1 MFLKIYKTNQA
12 YLILLIPITAILL
25 WLTGFID
32 CNLES
37 FTANRSVTMPLYA
50 LFDSFINSNCYL
62 SLATALILALAQGF
76 YLSNLNKNFIFIK
89 QRSYLHSF
97 IFLLIISSSV
107 LTRFATPAIFA
118 NFFILFSI
126 NWLFHSYKK
135 VRPNTEL
142 FNSGLFLSIASL
154 FYLNSL
160 LLLPLLLFAY
170 IILHTVKFKEF
181 LVIISG
187 FITPLIL
194 TAGVLFINDK
204 LFIYT
209 ESIWNYITQ
218 TNYNFNNNIF
228 SYIFYGWLILLL
240 FIAIL
245 SFSNNFGTK
254 KISSRKFLSV
264 FLYSSRKFLSVFLYL
279 TFYNIGIYFLLPF
292 SNMEMMVITAAPIS
306 LLITDF
312 YINMT
317 NKFWSEFSF
326 AILIISFIL
335 LQVYV

>member
-1 MFLKIYKTNQA
+1 MFLRIYKTNQA

-25 WLTGFID
+25 WLTGFIN
-32 CNLES
+32 CNFES
-37 FTANRSVTMPLYA
+37 FTTNKSVTMPLYA
-50 LFDSFINSNCYL
+50 LFDSFINYNCYI
-62 SLATALILALAQGF
+62 SLTIALILALAQGF

-97 IFLLIISSSV
+97 IFLLIISSSA

-135 VRPNTEL
+135 LRPNTEL
-142 FNSGLFLSIASL
+142 FNSGLFLSIAGL
-154 FYLNSL
+154 FYWNALM
-160 LLLPLLLFAY
+160 LLPLLLIAY

-187 FITPLIL
+187 FIAPLIL
-194 TAGVLFINDK
+194 SAGVLFINDK

-209 ESIWNYITQ
+209 ENIWNYITK
-218 TNYNFNNNIF
+218 TNYNFDNNIF

-240 FIAIL
+240 FIAII

-254 KISSRKFLSV
+254 KISSRKYLSI
-264 FLYSSRKFLSVFLYL
+264 FLYL
-279 TFYNIGIYFLLPF
+279 TLYNIGMYFLLPF
-292 SNMEMMVITAAPIS
+292 SNMEMMIITAAPIS

-312 YINMT
+312 YININ

-326 AILIISFIL
+326 IILIISFIL

>member
-25 WLTGFID
+25 WLTGFIN
-32 CNLES
+32 CNFEN

-50 LFDSFINSNCYL
+50 LFDSFINFNCYI
-62 SLATALILALAQGF
+62 SLAVALILALAQGF

-97 IFLLIISSSV
+97 IFLLIISSST

-142 FNSGLFLSIASL
+142 FNSGLFLSIAGL
-154 FYLNSL
+154 FYLNAL
-160 LLLPLLLFAY
+160 LLLPLLLVAY
-170 IILHTVKFKEF
+170 IIIHTVKFKEF

-194 TAGVLFINDK
+194 SAGVLFINDK

-209 ESIWNYITQ
+209 ENIWNYITK
-218 TNYNFNNNIF
+218 TNYNFDNNIF

-240 FIAIL
+240 FIAII

-254 KISSRKFLSV
+254 KISSRKYLSI
-264 FLYSSRKFLSVFLYL
+264 FLYL
-279 TFYNIGIYFLLPF
+279 ILYSIAMYFLLPF

-312 YINMT
+312 YINI
-317 NKFWSEFSF
+317 NSKFWSEFSF
-326 AILIISFIL
+326 IILIISFIL

>member
-1 MFLKIYKTNQA
+1 MFLRIYKTNQT

-25 WLTGFID
+25 WLTGFIN
-32 CNLES
+32 CNFDH
-37 FTANRSVTMPLYA
+37 FTANKSVIMPLYA
-50 LFDSFINSNCYL
+50 LFDSLINYNCYV
-62 SLATALILALAQGF
+62 SLITAVILALAQGF

-97 IFLLIISSSV
+97 IFLLIISSNV

-135 VRPNTEL
+135 IRPNIEL
-142 FNSGLFLSIASL
+142 FNSGLFLSIAGL
-154 FYLNSL
+154 FYLNAL
-160 LLLPLLLFAY
+160 LLLPLLLIAY
-170 IILHTVKFKEF
+170 VVLHSIKFKEV

-194 TAGVLFINDK
+194 SAGILFINNK

-209 ESIWNYITQ
+209 ESIWNYITT
-218 TNYNFNNNIF
+218 TNYNFNNSIF
-228 SYIFYGWLILLL
+228 NYIFYGWLVLLL

-264 FLYSSRKFLSVFLYL
+264 FLYL
-279 TFYNIGIYFLLPF
+279 TLYNIGIYFLLPF
-292 SNMEMMVITAAPIS
+292 SNMEMMIITAAPIS

-312 YINMT
+312 YINI
-317 NKFWSEFSF
+317 NSKFWSEFSF
-326 AILIISFIL
+326 AVLIISFVL
-335 LQVYV
+335 LQIYTQSI

>member
-1 MFLKIYKTNQA
+1 MFLRIYKTNQA

-25 WLTGFID
+25 WLTGFIN
-32 CNLES
+32 CNFES
-37 FTANRSVTMPLYA
+37 FTANKSVTMPLYA
-50 LFDSFINSNCYL
+50 LFDSFINYNCYI
-62 SLATALILALAQGF
+62 SLAVALILALAQGF

-97 IFLLIISSSV
+97 IFLLIISSSA
-107 LTRFATPAIFA
+107 LTRFAAPAIFA

-142 FNSGLFLSIASL
+142 FNAGLFLSIAGL
-154 FYLNSL
+154 FYLNAL
-160 LLLPLLLFAY
+160 LLLPLLLIAY

-187 FITPLIL
+187 FIAPLIL
-194 TAGVLFINDK
+194 AAGVLFINDK

-209 ESIWNYITQ
+209 ENIWNYITQ
-218 TNYNFNNNIF
+218 TNYNFDNNIF

-254 KISSRKFLSV
+254 KISSRKYLSI
-264 FLYSSRKFLSVFLYL
+264 FLYL
-279 TFYNIGIYFLLPF
+279 TLYNIGMYFLLPF
-292 SNMEMMVITAAPIS
+292 SNMEMMIITAAPIS

-312 YINMT
+312 YININ

-326 AILIISFIL
+326 IILIIGFIL

>member
-25 WLTGFID
+25 WLTGFIN
-32 CNLES
+32 CNFES
-37 FTANRSVTMPLYA
+37 FTTNKSITMPLYA
-50 LFDSFINSNCYL
+50 LFDSFVNSNCYISL
-62 SLATALILALAQGF
+62 SVALILALAQGF

-89 QRSYLHSF
+89 QRSFLHSF

-107 LTRFATPAIFA
+107 LTKFATPAIFA

-135 VRPNTEL
+135 TKPNTEL
-142 FNSGLFLSIASL
+142 FNSGLFLSIAGL
-154 FYLNSL
+154 FYLNSF
-160 LLLPLLLFAY
+160 LLLPLLLIVY
-170 IILHTVKFKEF
+170 IILHTIKFKEF

-209 ESIWNYITQ
+209 ESVWSYITK
-218 TNYNFNNNIF
+218 TNYNFDNNIF
-228 SYIFYGWLILLL
+228 SYIFYGWLVLLL

-245 SFSNNFGTK
+245 SFSNSFRTK
-254 KISSRKFLSV
+254 KISSRKYLSI
-264 FLYSSRKFLSVFLYL
+264 FLYL
-279 TFYNIGIYFLLPF
+279 TIYNIGLYFFLPF
-292 SNMEMMVITAAPIS
+292 SNMEMMIITAAPIS

-312 YINMT
+312 YINIS

-326 AILIISFIL
+326 IILIISFIL
-335 LQVYV
+335 LQVYA

>member
-25 WLTGFID
+25 WLTGFIN
-32 CNLES
+32 CNFEN

-50 LFDSFINSNCYL
+50 LFDSFINFNCYI
-62 SLATALILALAQGF
+62 SLAVALILALAQGF

-97 IFLLIISSSV
+97 IFLLIISSST

-142 FNSGLFLSIASL
+142 FNSGLFLSIAGL
-154 FYLNSL
+154 FYLNAL
-160 LLLPLLLFAY
+160 LLLPLLLIAY
-170 IILHTVKFKEF
+170 IIIHTVKFKEF

-194 TAGVLFINDK
+194 SAGVLFINDK

-209 ESIWNYITQ
+209 ENIWNYITK
-218 TNYNFNNNIF
+218 TNYNFDNNIF

-240 FIAIL
+240 FIAII

-254 KISSRKFLSV
+254 KISSRKYLSI
-264 FLYSSRKFLSVFLYL
+264 FLYL
-279 TFYNIGIYFLLPF
+279 ILYSIAMYFLLPF

-312 YINMT
+312 YINI
-317 NKFWSEFSF
+317 NSKFWSEFSF
-326 AILIISFIL
+326 IILIISFIL